1 MRSTGTPAWH
11 PLFQR
16 IVAALKDGG
25 RITASVRDYI
35 ASSLFAPDPQRL
47 NGFLSNDTGS
57 ERDSLLDLIFYPD
70 MGIQLELEPMLASLK
85 CSPADEA
92 ALLDGLLNRAIDATV
107 RLPDG
112 QPLVRIRLPD
122 FIKAQFLDRLNIA
135 WQMDPQ
141 VAAAL
146 EANVSADSQLQIK
159 VRLRNAALPP
169 TANRDRFLSRLFERM
184 PNDSPDYLDCLELVL
199 PLLASAKA
207 DANVYDLLVER
218 KRNLYRSLMQARRFE
233 GLLARSNMETLMLQ
247 GIRPPQVAASI
258 LRQEMR
264 LIDSICLGAYGKT
277 ETIAPPIEG
286 PTQHISD
293 LRTPEAVVKS
303 LLG

>member
-1 MRSTGTPAWH
+1 M
-11 PLFQR
+11 
-16 IVAALKDGG
+16 
-25 RITASVRDYI
+25 
-35 ASSLFAPDPQRL
+35 
-47 NGFLSNDTGS
+47 
-57 ERDSLLDLIFYPD
+57 
-70 MGIQLELEPMLASLK
+70 
-85 CSPADEA
+85 
-92 ALLDGLLNRAIDATV
+92 V

-112 QPLVRIRLPD
+112 QPLVRIRLPG

-159 VRLRNAALPP
+159 VRLRNAALAP
-169 TANRDRFLSRLFERM
+169 TVNRDRFLSRFFERM

-247 GIRPPQVAASI
+247 GIRPPQIAASI
-258 LRQEMR
+258 LQQEMR
-264 LIDSICLGAYGKT
+264 LIDSICLGTYGKT

-293 LRTPEAVVKS
+293 LRTAEAVVKS